1 MKFQK
6 SRFQNW
12 FSKRNNNNDN
22 DNNNK
27 NKNNKNNKNENNENN
42 NNDNKNKN
50 RNKKGAK
57 NTSSKFPTG
66 NESQISSVF

>member
-22 DNNNK
+22 NNNNNNNSDK
-27 NKNNKNNKNENNENN
+27 NKN
-42 NNDNKNKN
+42 DNKHKN
-50 RNKKGAK
+50 RNKKGGK